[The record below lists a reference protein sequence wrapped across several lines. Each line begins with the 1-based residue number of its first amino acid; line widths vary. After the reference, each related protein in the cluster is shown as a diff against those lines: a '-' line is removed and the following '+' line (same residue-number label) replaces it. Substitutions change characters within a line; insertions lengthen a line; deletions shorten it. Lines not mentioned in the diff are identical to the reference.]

1 MIHLRALSTT
11 GAQRGSI
18 DIRTIPKHATW
29 QRMGAQIG
37 AGLTVE
43 RGHVTTS
50 ALP

>member
-18 DIRTIPKHATW
+18 DPSRSTLHR
-29 QRMGAQIG
+29 QRMGAYLG
-37 AGLTVE
+37 ARLTVE
-43 RGHVTTS
+43 RGHVITS